1 MYADFFGLRELPF
14 NNTPDPRFFY
24 STPDHEEALASLV
37 YAVQQRKGFVL
48 LTGEVGAGKTL
59 ISRMMLRSFE
69 TSIAFANINHSLHSA
84 ADLMESLCAEFELP
98 VESGMTHTQLMRLLH
113 DFLLAKFAQNIP
125 VVLVLDEA
133 QNLPIAA
140 FEQLRMIGN
149 LEADDAKLLQIAI
162 VGQPELQRLFQSP
175 ELRQLK
181 QRIFRTFHL
190 TALDRK
196 STEGYIRYR
205 LSVAGAKGVD
215 LFGASAID
223 KVYEVSRGLPRLIN
237 TICDNA
243 MLSAYSCDQ
252 REIDVSLVES
262 VVTQMMSTGEIS
274 EGSVAPHSAV
284 WPAQQAAGQQGFA
297 GAALP
302 YPPAP
307 PPPYPANPYAVGYY
321 PVAQPLPRPLVPA
334 TRGALGSAGR
344 PMRRSGSAAAL
355 RRSAQLRNEAFG
367 DGKPSGA
374 YRSQLADT
382 SRRIEAIE
390 AKLRKDSQESVSA
403 GTTKSGLHVAVQ
415 HAESTLGRVETATKD
430 LAEREVRLRQLSG
443 AVKTVATE
451 LIELLDRVQKASRDG
466 RRDQRSAREI
476 HDQLSAL
483 TDRSHKV
490 HDALSQGL
498 NRLTQAQML
507 AGMPAT
513 LVKEASVPVTTA
525 TPSPKPAHNGS
536 RRREPLQQII
546 SNTRASLT
554 DLRKMVRRTDRMQ
567 SGSDK
572 QSAAG
577 AMDEPGSDVTDPAN
591 RLAQQL
597 ENLIA
602 TVANKSNR

>member
-69 TSIAFANINHSLHSA
+69 TNIAFANINHSLHSA

-274 EGSVAPHSAV
+274 EGTVAPHSAV
-284 WPAQQAAGQQGFA
+284 WPVQQAAGQQGFA

-334 TRGALGSAGR
+334 TRGALGSAGDPCGDR
-344 PMRRSGSAAAL
+344 AQPQLFDDRRSCGMRRSATANPPAHIARSLQTRAGESKRL
-355 RRSAQLRNEAFG
+355 RPSFARTRKSRSAPAPQSPG
-367 DGKPSGA
+367 C
-374 YRSQLADT
+374 T
-382 SRRIEAIE
+382 SRSSTPNRHWAAWRPQRRISRN
-390 AKLRKDSQESVSA
+390 AKFDF
-403 GTTKSGLHVAVQ
+403 
-415 HAESTLGRVETATKD
+415 
-430 LAEREVRLRQLSG
+430 
-443 AVKTVATE
+443 
-451 LIELLDRVQKASRDG
+451 ASC
-466 RRDQRSAREI
+466 
-476 HDQLSAL
+476 
-483 TDRSHKV
+483 
-490 HDALSQGL
+490 
-498 NRLTQAQML
+498 
-507 AGMPAT
+507 
-513 LVKEASVPVTTA
+513 
-525 TPSPKPAHNGS
+525 
-536 RRREPLQQII
+536 REP
-546 SNTRASLT
+546 
-554 DLRKMVRRTDRMQ
+554 
-567 SGSDK
+567 
-572 QSAAG
+572 
-577 AMDEPGSDVTDPAN
+577 
-591 RLAQQL
+591 
-597 ENLIA
+597 
-602 TVANKSNR
+602 